1 MVSERTKA
9 GLAAFNGRVRE
20 AVKARAEALRPILVE
35 LAGMS
40 ATAIAAELN
49 RRNVPTPT
57 GKAWSAVTVIRV
69 QRRLAD

>member
-1 MVSERTKA
+1 MKLG
-9 GLAAFNGRVRE
+9 GLSAQGVQTRE
-20 AVKARAEALRPILVE
+20 EAKARAEALRPVLVE

-40 ATAIAAELN
+40 ANAVAAELN

-69 QRRLAD
+69 QKRLRR